1 MNYSIKLVFVYF
13 RLTKLEKKVYVEN
26 GEMPSLVLELQNKV
40 EDFKDKLQVVWIF
53 TRKCICAWIFTRKCI
68 CAQLHVVA
76 TDYSINRYD
85 DLI

>member
-1 MNYSIKLVFVYF
+1 
-13 RLTKLEKKVYVEN
+13 
-26 GEMPSLVLELQNKV
+26 MPSLVLELQNKV

-53 TRKCICAWIFTRKCI
+53 TRKCICA
-68 CAQLHVVA
+68 QLHVVA